1 MHRGA
6 TLLTVA
12 QDEAVHQLI
21 VIGEDK
27 GYVLLEEVDALLP
40 ADVTSPRVLVDLL
53 SRCRDAGIEVVESAV
68 REGTDGSARPPT
80 PAEKASDVVHL
91 YFADMSRVP
100 LLTREQEVVLAK
112 QFERGTRATLV
123 ALSHT
128 PSVAQQVIRL
138 GDKLRRDGRL
148 VRGFVT
154 HRHGDVTA
162 DRLERRARDVL
173 VQVDAISAA
182 WADVQTCRAS
192 WTRMTTRNR
201 RTVRQARWEAGR
213 ARVRVAQLVRRIA
226 FSDATRLGFIERFRA
241 SADAVEAA
249 ERAVHVVER
258 RLRKTTT
265 RARLTGLP
273 RRRALRRLKDVRA
286 ELGELTEHLQQTPA
300 EVRRTIERIARGE
313 AQAEQAKSAL
323 VAANLRLVVSIAK
336 KYQRRGLAFLDLI
349 QEGNIGLMRA
359 VDKFEYRRG
368 YKFSTY
374 ATWWIRQ
381 GVTRA
386 LADRA
391 RTIRVPVHLH
401 DRINKLGRASQALVQ
416 EWGREPT
423 AAELGRAL
431 GLSVDQV
438 LNARRISQHA
448 ISLETPLGS
457 DDGPPLRDSLADPQA
472 RSPSEMMMALDRR
485 ERIEAVLKTLT
496 PREREIIRRRFGM
509 DDGQA
514 QTLGEIGQVFGL
526 TRERI
531 RQVEAKALDK
541 LRQPSRSR
549 PLRTFAE
556 GTDESSYRPRATG
569 RMAVV
574 DRVKR
579 SNVRHLG
586 VDEDVL
592 HETPVDEG
600 PRRP

>member
-21 VIGEDK
+21 VIGADK

-40 ADVTSPRVLVDLL
+40 ADGTSPRVLVDLL

-68 REGTDGSARPPT
+68 REGTDGSDRPPT

-91 YFADMSRVP
+91 YFSDMSRVP

>member
-68 REGTDGSARPPT
+68 REGTDGSDRPPT